1 MRCIFILPVRQCLN
15 RNLHLLLRSRLLRVI
30 YSSYFI
36 QLCWAQHGGVRY
48 DITSYTVYL
57 IRAENC
63 NVAVLPR
70 QIAVQCDEQMNGQTY
85 RSVSIR
91 VVLPHGIR
99 RRVYCDSHILCNVDW
114 LALQYCIR
122 QMTCSVVCWPARAI
136 TVIND
141 VSCCQGVCCCCSCC
155 VCQVLVLSKEL
166 RITRYPRI
174 YNIH

>member
-1 MRCIFILPVRQCLN
+1 MSMRQQTYCMCIQFSIWYLPILGWN
-15 RNLHLLLRSRLLRVI
+15 RPDNNLDWPWRDV
-30 YSSYFI
+30 SSER
-36 QLCWAQHGGVRY
+36 WAEC
-48 DITSYTVYL
+48 SS
-57 IRAENC
+57 
-63 NVAVLPR
+63 VAVLPR

-122 QMTCSVVCWPARAI
+122 QMACSVECWPARAI
-136 TVIND
+136 AVIND
-141 VSCCQGVCCCCSCC
+141 VCCCQGVCCCCSCC

-166 RITRYPRI
+166 RITRYHRI
-174 YNIH
+174 YSIH